1 MKKIKTKTN
10 KIKEITSLHKF
21 MSLKW
26 AQLLQIKAICLKRAT
41 YYIPPKGIQVLCALY
56 KRDQSS

>member
-1 MKKIKTKTN
+1 
-10 KIKEITSLHKF
+10 

-41 YYIPPKGIQVLCALY
+41 YYIPPKGIHVLCALY
-56 KRDQSS
+56 KKGSKLISTKINLKTIEHLK